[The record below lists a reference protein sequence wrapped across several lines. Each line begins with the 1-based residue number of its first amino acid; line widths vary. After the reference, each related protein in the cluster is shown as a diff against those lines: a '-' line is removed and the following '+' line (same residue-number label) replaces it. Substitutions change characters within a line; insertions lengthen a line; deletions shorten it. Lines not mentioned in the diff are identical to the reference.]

1 MIIILSVI
9 VAMVLLTI
17 GLNIKLGYFK
27 KLKEVAESEELN
39 TIAQKFPSNAD
50 ICKQI
55 LKNLKNEEV
64 KIEEDNSSRTSLYL
78 VMKNKILIGKVNA
91 ITRVQT
97 VIHECIHSTQNKII
111 LKFNVIFANINN
123 LYLLI
128 ISVLSLFNRISYNT
142 ATICLWILALMQIIL
157 YAVRSFLETDAMA
170 RAEFITQD
178 YIEKTNYVSKEEKE
192 KIIQIYKDVNKVG
205 IKSYNYVLLMKA
217 LIRLL
222 IYAIVMNMMV
232 NLL

>member
-50 ICKQI
+50 ICMQI
-55 LKNLKNEEV
+55 LKKLKNEEV

-97 VIHECIHSTQNKII
+97 VIHECIHSTQNKVI
-111 LKFNVIFANINN
+111 LKFNVIFANLNN
-123 LYLLI
+123 LYFLI
-128 ISVLSLFNRISYNT
+128 IAILSLFNI
-142 ATICLWILALMQIIL
+142 IEMCLWMFVFLQFVL
-157 YAVRSFLETDAMA
+157 YAVRSFLEIDAMT
-170 RAEFITQD
+170 RAEYLSKE
-178 YIEKTNYVSKEEKE
+178 YIEKTEAVTDDEKE
-192 KIIQIYKDVNKVG
+192 KIIQEYIAINKIG
-205 IKSYNYVLLMKA
+205 IKLYNYTLAIKMLVR
-217 LIRLL
+217 IL
-222 IYAIVMNMMV
+222 IYAVIMV
-232 NLL
+232 I

>member
-55 LKNLKNEEV
+55 LKKLKNEEV

-111 LKFNVIFANINN
+111 LKFNVIFANLNN
-123 LYLLI
+123 LYFLI
-128 ISVLSLFNRISYNT
+128 IAILSLFNIINY
-142 ATICLWILALMQIIL
+142 ATSEMCLWIFVFLQFVL
-157 YAVRSFLETDAMA
+157 YAVRSFLEIDAMT
-170 RAEFITQD
+170 RAEYLSKE
-178 YIEKTNYVSKEEKE
+178 YIEKAEAVTADEKE
-192 KIIQIYKDVNKVG
+192 KIIQEYIAINKIG
-205 IKSYNYVLLMKA
+205 IKLYNYTLAIKMLVR
-217 LIRLL
+217 IL
-222 IYAIVMNMMV
+222 IYAVIMV
-232 NLL
+232 I

>member
-17 GLNIKLGYFK
+17 GLNIKLGDFK
-27 KLKEVAESEELN
+27 KLKEVAESEKLN

-111 LKFNVIFANINN
+111 LKFNVIFANLNN
-123 LYLLI
+123 LYFLI
-128 ISVLSLFNRISYNT
+128 IAILSLFNIINYAISEM
-142 ATICLWILALMQIIL
+142 CLWMFVFLQFVL
-157 YAVRSFLETDAMA
+157 YAVRSFLEIDAMT
-170 RAEFITQD
+170 RAEYLSKE
-178 YIEKTNYVSKEEKE
+178 YIEKAEAVTADEKE
-192 KIIQIYKDVNKVG
+192 KIIQEYIEINKIG
-205 IKSYNYVLLMKA
+205 IKLYNYTLAIKMLVR
-217 LIRLL
+217 IL
-222 IYAIVMNMMV
+222 IYALIMV
-232 NLL
+232 I